1 MKGFV
6 KKLMVKGLALAIAAS
21 AFVPTCAFGEVDYKA
36 DAVIFESDFSSSG
49 NVFDRGG
56 NTLEIVADTD
66 VNHGNALKI
75 TPAENNT
82 DYKYSEKWID
92 NATESDS
99 KMLSF
104 DIKSPSKS
112 QSMRFFAIDTANE
125 QFMQFGLDGYG
136 NLVFSVDGRFIGGV
150 NQFKGDY
157 KEQSWVKAVPIDEKW
172 HTVDILNSVTDGN
185 ITVSYFVDGE
195 KVCDANTSQASGAN
209 GKISRYMICTTK
221 DGSGCG
227 GTVDGKVWD
236 ENSVIYLDNLKC
248 SYYKGAPESKNKLY
262 AQAKEIT
269 GQNKV
274 EVTFNETPL
283 RNSIT
288 SAKVYDVGGNI
299 ISDETKTFE
308 IQGRKLFV
316 PLKADIDSQGEC
328 TVVLND
334 GIESVS
340 GKFAATNAVTFDKA
354 KKRFDT
360 EPKPVTIY
368 RFNNETADN
377 TTYVQRAD
385 GDVAWIFSFDG
396 NVKNDTNWFSTGNNS
411 LNETDALV
419 IAADMCSPGELSRT
433 PNMRFA
439 TGDNGQNAAGL
450 CFFDSYG
457 NFVYAKDTTNI
468 STDDK
473 EASQYD
479 TSKYGVY
486 KMERKAGEWHR
497 VRMTYTPSTLD
508 IDYYVDD
515 VYIGSGK
522 AAAHMTYQVINFQA
536 TSANKSGTQ
545 TYIDNV
551 AAGYGKANIT
561 VDELIN
567 TPENIVSGGKEAVTS
582 TFDYGDDTRDYILSA
597 DISVDGPDAM
607 LQLFAND
614 TKTTLIEGK
623 TTDVN
628 EGYFY
633 FWSGQAKWIGWNTT
647 VGYQNERILK
657 LGTEPTNIMFY
668 VDRTAKKLVVYANG
682 SPVVTNNLSSVYPP
696 SFLKVGTKTG
706 TTVNINNVKAGYMS
720 SKTYVSKVRL
730 NTADDSFSVYDANIP
745 RNAKNVDLYFS
756 EAVAGESATTENV
769 KVKRNGTDVTV
780 SNISYDTSSNKLSF
794 AIDQAYLADGDYTV
808 EINGIK
814 AADGSALKTVTV
826 PFKISGDDKFIIS
839 EFKLTDESGNEV
851 AEGQRPTSGKV
862 YLKASVTNVT
872 EEKQPVLFVLT
883 AYKDTILC
891 NAMPKQI
898 EVESGNTASVTTEV
912 ALDMSA
918 DVTEINGYIWSD
930 FTHMIPYT
938 NVIVR

>member
-6 KKLMVKGLALAIAAS
+6 KKLMVKGLALAIAVS
-21 AFVPTCAFGEVDYKA
+21 AFVPTYAFGEADYKA

-49 NVFDRGG
+49 NVFDRGS

-66 VNHGNALKI
+66 VNHGNVLKI

-82 DYKYSEKWID
+82 DYEYSEKWID

-112 QSMRFFAIDTANE
+112 QSMRFFAIDTAHK

-136 NLVFSVDGRFIGGV
+136 NLVFSVDGRFIGAV
-150 NQFKGDY
+150 NQFNGDY
-157 KEQSWVKAVPIDEKW
+157 TEQSWVKAVPIDEKW

-248 SYYKGAPESKNKLY
+248 SYYKGAAGSKDKLY

-274 EVTFNETPL
+274 ELTFNETPL
-283 RNSIT
+283 KNSVT
-288 SAKVYDVGGNI
+288 SAKIYNI
-299 ISDETKTFE
+299 SGEVISDDTKNFE

-316 PLKADIDSQGEC
+316 PLKSDIDAQGEC

-360 EPKPVTIY
+360 EPKPTTIY

-396 NVKNDTNWFSTGNNS
+396 TVKNDTNWFSTGNNS

-457 NFVYAKDTTNI
+457 NFVYAKDTTNT

-473 EASQYD
+473 QADEYD
-479 TSKYGVY
+479 MSKYGVY
-486 KMERKAGEWHR
+486 KMERKADEWHR
-497 VRMTYTPSTLD
+497 VRMTYTPSTFD

-515 VYIGSGK
+515 VYVGSGK
-522 AAAHMTYQVINFQA
+522 AAAHKTYQVINFQA

-567 TPENIVSGGKEAVTS
+567 TPENIVSDGKEVVTS

-597 DISVDGPDAM
+597 DISVDGPDAI
-607 LQLFAND
+607 LWLFAD
-614 TKTTLIEGK
+614 GTKTTLIEGK

-668 VDRTAKKLVVYANG
+668 VDRTDKKLVVYANG
-682 SPVVTNNLSSVYPP
+682 SPVIVNELSSVYPP
-696 SFLKVGTKTG
+696 SFIKVGTKTG

-745 RNAKNVDLYFS
+745 RNARNVDLYFS
-756 EAVAGESATTENV
+756 EAVAGESATAETV
-769 KVKRNGTDVTV
+769 KVKKGGTDVTV

-839 EFKLTDESGNEV
+839 EFKLTDESGNEI